1 MDELKQSTR
10 MLLLSAAIMMVI
22 LATGPMGYKL
32 GFVPLM
38 PSLVSLLIALVGSLI
53 VFIVAVIFAFIA
65 NKNKLAKNRNMLL
78 VSLGLCVI
86 PMIVVGPQ
94 IIKARS
100 VPPIH
105 DITTDTENL
114 PMFNAIVKH
123 RVHSP
128 NSLEYGSKERSA
140 KKLAAMQLKAYPN
153 VKSSETDLAVAEA
166 VSRAEKVLET
176 QGLEIVSVDVD
187 NGIVEATATTF
198 WFGFKDDVV
207 VRVVPSGTGS
217 KIDLRSVSRVGQS
230 DIGANAARIEKF
242 LAAY

>member
-1 MDELKQSTR
+1 
-10 MLLLSAAIMMVI
+10 MLLLSAIIMMVI
-22 LATGPMGYKL
+22 LATGPMGYKF

-53 VFIVAVIFAFIA
+53 VFIVAAIYLFIA
-65 NKNKLAKNRNMLL
+65 SRNKLPKNRNVLFL
-78 VSLGLCVI
+78 SLGLCLI

-105 DITTDTENL
+105 DITTDTENI
-114 PMFNAIVKH
+114 PMFNAIVKL

-128 NSLEYGSKERSA
+128 NNLEYGSKELPA
-140 KKLAAMQLKAYPN
+140 EKLAAMQLEAYPN
-153 VKSSETDLAVAEA
+153 VKSLHTDLSVAEA
-166 VSRAEKVLET
+166 VSRAEKVLKS
-176 QGLEIVSVDVD
+176 QGLKIVYVDAD

-207 VRVVPSGTGS
+207 VRARPADTGS
-217 KIDLRSVSRVGQS
+217 IVDLRSVSRVGQS
-230 DIGANAARIEKF
+230 DIGANAARIENF
-242 LAAY
+242 LSAF